1 MKDGEHTGNWALPQN
16 FHIPLGLSAA
26 MPLNWENIQMRFF
39 RSWDTHGMKLKGC
52 DLMGLFFEFTAA
64 ISHKTVIIRKVY
76 LEKKEPLLV
85 ARETNH
91 SPEAVQRYCLHFNK
105 VKWCVDN
112 GMSNQEITIV
122 TGMRSHL
129 IDEYLKIIKE
139 LNA

>member
-1 MKDGEHTGNWALPQN
+1 
-16 FHIPLGLSAA
+16 
-26 MPLNWENIQMRFF
+26 
-39 RSWDTHGMKLKGC
+39 
-52 DLMGLFFEFTAA
+52 MGLFFEFTAA

-122 TGMRSHL
+122 TGMKSHL